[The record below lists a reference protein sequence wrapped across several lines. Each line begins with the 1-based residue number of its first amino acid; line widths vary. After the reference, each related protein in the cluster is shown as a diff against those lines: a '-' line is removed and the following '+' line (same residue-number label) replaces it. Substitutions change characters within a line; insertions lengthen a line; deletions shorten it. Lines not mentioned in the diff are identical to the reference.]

1 MSRPIV
7 ELSIDR
13 LVVEG
18 VAPSDAG
25 ALRRAVERELA
36 RRLAAQAGTGAD
48 VPRPAGHVDAGTMA
62 VPVSAGPQRL
72 GAAIAGQVMGGL
84 KP

>member
-1 MSRPIV
+1 MSGPTV
-7 ELSIDR
+7 ELSIAR

-36 RRLAAQAGTGAD
+36 CRLAAQAAGAD
-48 VPRPAGHVDAGTMA
+48 VPRPADHVDAGTMA
-62 VPVSAGPQRL
+62 VPLSAGPQRL
-72 GAAIAGQVMGGL
+72 GAAIAGQVIGGL
-84 KP
+84 KR